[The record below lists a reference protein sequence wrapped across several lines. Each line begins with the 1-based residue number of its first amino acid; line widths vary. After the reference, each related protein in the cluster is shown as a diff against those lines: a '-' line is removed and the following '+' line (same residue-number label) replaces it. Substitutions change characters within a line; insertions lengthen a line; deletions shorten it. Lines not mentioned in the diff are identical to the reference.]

1 MSASVLNGLRRE
13 LIARL
18 EEDRSQKREILP
30 QAKEDTKA
38 VFPVKELDYH
48 GNVMNKKALE
58 FYRLHGTQVTEPAFE
73 KGQHKGETEVMRCRY
88 CIRHALDIVR
98 NKASCAE
105 KKLSRLR

>member
-73 KGQHKGETEVMRCRY
+73 KGQHKGETEVSAAATAFVMRW
-88 CIRHALDIVR
+88 IFVR